1 MLLKCPGC
9 KTTNGSRITYIKS
22 PTHTLHTPC
31 DKGQEKI
38 EHFFKYFKTIF
49 LSDHVDFIQYE
60 QLIGVRVFGTL
71 YRGVYGPEDHDVI
84 SKMSFVILAPFF
96 QTLKRH

>member
-1 MLLKCPGC
+1 M
-9 KTTNGSRITYIKS
+9 
-22 PTHTLHTPC
+22 
-31 DKGQEKI
+31 
-38 EHFFKYFKTIF
+38 IF